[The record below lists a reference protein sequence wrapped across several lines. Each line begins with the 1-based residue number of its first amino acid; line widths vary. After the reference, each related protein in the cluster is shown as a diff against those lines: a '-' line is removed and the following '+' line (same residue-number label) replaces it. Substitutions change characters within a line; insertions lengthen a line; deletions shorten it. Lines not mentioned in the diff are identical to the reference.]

1 MFVIQSY
8 RQMGVPIIPSFTLGI
23 VCGSILLTWLYQ
35 CSGGSVFIVALWH
48 ACYDLVS
55 GTAAAHGAP
64 AAIVAAGSLCG
75 RSSSVVAEVRRGRR
89 KNATRSTLTSAPI

>member
-8 RQMGVPIIPSFTLGI
+8 RQMGVPMIPLFTLGI
-23 VCGSILLTWLYQ
+23 VCGSILLTWLYRG
-35 CSGGSVFIVALWH
+35 SGGSVFIVALWH

-64 AAIVAAGSLCG
+64 AAIVTAGAMVWAVII
-75 RSSSVVAEVRRGRR
+75 VVAEVRRGRR